1 MRKNRYIQPMMAD
14 EGLWADMDVMQ
25 MIDVSDTDTGNQ
37 FINVREEV
45 EYTDLDSLLV
55 GSTNGWEGGLW

>member
-1 MRKNRYIQPMMAD
+1 MAD

-45 EYTDLDSLLV
+45 EYNDLDSLLV

>member
-25 MIDVSDTDTGNQ
+25 MIDVSGTDTSTQ

-45 EYTDLDSLLV
+45 EYNDLDSLLV